1 MKTVLVT
8 GGAGFIGSAL
18 VRHLIRETPVRV
30 VNVDK
35 LTYAGNLESLAD
47 VAAHPHYT
55 FAKADVCDAS
65 AVCQIMERYQPD
77 TIVHLAAES
86 HVDRSISEPA
96 DFVRTNITGTFTLLQ
111 EARRYWEQ
119 LPPDA
124 RAGFRMVH
132 VSTDEVFGS
141 IPEGALACEQSP
153 YRPSSPYAASKA
165 AADHLA
171 RAWHETYGLPVV
183 TTNCCNNYGPFQFP
197 EKLIPV
203 TILNALDGKPIPVY
217 GNGAN
222 VRDWLYVEDHVA
234 ALLAVMR
241 QGRIG
246 ETYCVSAQCARS
258 NLSVVRAICE
268 LLDEMAPDPRI
279 GTRTALIRL
288 VPDRP
293 GHDFRYALDASR
305 IRNDLGWRP
314 RHDFAC
320 GLRKTVEWYL
330 AHRDWT
336 GRVQSGAYRAAYP
349 VAGAGA

>member
-1 MKTVLVT
+1 VETVLVT

-18 VRHLIRETPVRV
+18 IRHLIRETALRI
-30 VNVDK
+30 VNLDK

-47 VAAHPHYT
+47 VATHPRYA
-55 FAKADVCDAS
+55 FAKADVCDAR
-65 AVCQIMERYQPD
+65 ALCRIIEQYHPD
-77 TIVHLAAES
+77 SIVHLAAES
-86 HVDRSISEPA
+86 HVDRSIGEPG
-96 DFVRTNITGTFTLLQ
+96 DFVRTNITGTFTRLQ

-119 LPPDA
+119 LPSDA

-141 IPEGALACEQSP
+141 IADGELAREQSP

-165 AADHLA
+165 AADHLV
-171 RAWHETYGLPVV
+171 RAWRETYGLPVV

-203 TILNALDGKPIPVY
+203 AILNALEGKPIPVY
-217 GNGAN
+217 GNGEN

-234 ALLAVMR
+234 ALLAVLR

-246 ETYCVSAQCARS
+246 ETYCVSAQGTRS
-258 NLSVVRAICE
+258 NLSVVRAVCE
-268 LLDEMAPDPRI
+268 LLDELAPNPRI

-314 RHDFAC
+314 RLDFAC

-330 AHRDWT
+330 GHRDWT
-336 GRVQSGAYRAAYP
+336 GRVLSGAYRAAQAAP
-349 VAGAGA
+349 GAGA

>member
-111 EARRYWEQ
+111 EARRYWAR

-124 RAGFRMVH
+124 RAGFRVVH

-171 RAWHETYGLPVV
+171 RAWHETYGLPIV

-217 GNGAN
+217 GNGEN

>member
-171 RAWHETYGLPVV
+171 RAWHETYGLPIV

-217 GNGAN
+217 GNGEN
-222 VRDWLYVEDHVA
+222 VRDWLHVEDHVA

>member
-111 EARRYWEQ
+111 EARRYWER

-124 RAGFRMVH
+124 RAGFRVVH

-171 RAWHETYGLPVV
+171 RAWHETYGLPIV

-217 GNGAN
+217 GNGEN

>member
-1 MKTVLVT
+1 VKTVLVT

-47 VAAHPHYT
+47 LAAHPHYA

-171 RAWHETYGLPVV
+171 RAWHETYGLPIV

-217 GNGAN
+217 GNGEN

>member
-153 YRPSSPYAASKA
+153 YGPSSPYAASKA

-217 GNGAN
+217 GNGEN